1 MKTCNGGQTIERKN
15 SEHCVVTEFPI
26 KDHDINFAIVKVL
39 SRYPDSGFA
48 TNTVSKEIIYVQEG
62 TGKVVVND
70 VGYAL
75 IKGDVV
81 LISPNE
87 KFYWDGNMTLH
98 ISCTPAF
105 TPEQH
110 IHIK

>member
-1 MKTCNGGQTIERKN
+1 MKTCNGSQTIERKN

-26 KDHDINFAIVKVL
+26 EDHDIDFAIVKVS
-39 SRYPDSGFA
+39 SRYPVSGYA
-48 TNTVSKEIIYVQEG
+48 VNTISKEIVYVQEG
-62 TGKVVVND
+62 TGKVVVGD

-75 IKGDVV
+75 ITGDVV

-98 ISCTPAF
+98 ISCAPAF

-110 IHIK
+110 IHVD